1 MGAIKDSMAAIEGGA
16 IGSAYS
22 MLVAFEIVPVNSSTI
37 KESPIQ
43 PAKFSLRYKLP
54 RLKNTFEETSEPS
67 MQWAGIPQINKSYQF
82 AVSVIMFSSL
92 LRDSRNV
99 KLISW
104 HDVNALAVSSANLAI
119 PSQKEFLSLIQNAK
133 DIYSKKKKGK
143 IAKKI

>member
-1 MGAIKDSMAAIEGGA
+1 MAAIEGGA